1 MAHTRRTLLLDRETW
16 DITLDSAGRMALT
29 HGDYA
34 TAQNVANEARLFTN
48 DAYFNQDEGTPYFVL
63 TLARRANITAGR
75 GNLTALRAYL
85 RRAALKVADVK
96 EVLAVDITG
105 LDAET
110 RRLTGDIQFV
120 TLGGQLKTSPLA

>member
-48 DAYFNQDEGTPYFVL
+48 DAYFNQDEGTPYFVA
-63 TLARRANITAGR
+63 TLAQRA
-75 GNLTALRAYL
+75 NLTALRAYL